1 MAEVTTPSK
10 KEIIMQSWL
19 LLIIAIILE
28 VAGTT
33 SMKFSAGFTRVLPS
47 VLIFV
52 FYFLSFTAFV
62 FVLKEIPVSIAYA
75 VWAGMGTALVAV
87 IGILYFKET
96 LNAAKLVSIALIIT
110 GVVGLH
116 LSDFSK

>member
-1 MAEVTTPSK
+1 M
-10 KEIIMQSWL
+10 
-19 LLIIAIILE
+19 
-28 VAGTT
+28 
-33 SMKFSAGFTRVLPS
+33 
-47 VLIFV
+47 
-52 FYFLSFTAFV
+52 
-62 FVLKEIPVSIAYA
+62 LKEIPVSIAYA

-96 LNAAKLVSIALIIT
+96 LNTAKLVSIALIIT